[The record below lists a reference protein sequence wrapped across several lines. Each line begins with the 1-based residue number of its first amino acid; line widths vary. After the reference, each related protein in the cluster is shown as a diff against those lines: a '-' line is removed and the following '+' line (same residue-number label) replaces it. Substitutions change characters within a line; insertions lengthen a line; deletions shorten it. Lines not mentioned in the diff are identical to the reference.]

1 MLESLTS
8 LIIDSPLNQWIL
20 DTYWL
25 WPVLEIVHF
34 FGLSLLLGGLV
45 IIDLRLMGYFRSLN
59 LETINNLVP
68 LVICGFS
75 LNLVTG
81 ILFFIGDPM
90 RYSVN
95 IGFQIKMG
103 LVILAGLNTLFYSWK
118 IKPLLV
124 NWGAN
129 SDTPNRAKVIGLI
142 SLSAWTGVLVLG
154 RLIPYV
160 GTG

>member
-34 FGLSLLLGGLV
+34 FGLSLLLGGLI
-45 IIDLRLMGYFRSLN
+45 IIDLRLMDYFRSLN

-68 LVICGFS
+68 LVMSGFS

-90 RYSVN
+90 RYSVY

-118 IKPLLV
+118 IKSVLA
-124 NWGAN
+124 NWSVS
-129 SDTPNRAKVIGLI
+129 SDTPISVKIVGLI
-142 SLSAWTGVLVLG
+142 SLLAWTGVLVLG

>member
-34 FGLSLLLGGLV
+34 FGLSLLLGGLI

-68 LVICGFS
+68 LVMCGFS

-90 RYSVN
+90 RFSVN
-95 IGFQIKMG
+95 FGFQI
-103 LVILAGLNTLFYSWK
+103 
-118 IKPLLV
+118 
-124 NWGAN
+124 
-129 SDTPNRAKVIGLI
+129 
-142 SLSAWTGVLVLG
+142 
-154 RLIPYV
+154 
-160 GTG
+160 